1 VVNRRRSPILRLFAR
16 FFRLIWGDDID
27 PPLRPLLLVSVCGAT
42 AGSAAW
48 VYLGIW
54 AIDEL
59 GASGKQLGATFLVG
73 ALLAS
78 FSGYLGGHL
87 SDKLGRRPLILVGWA
102 LEALYILLFV
112 LVGGRVWLGLALMM
126 MGGIL
131 GSLGGG
137 ANQAMVADLVPPE
150 RHERA
155 YASVRV
161 AQNLGV
167 TLGPPLGG
175 LLLIGENWNML
186 FLGVAA
192 AAAGTFLIAWR
203 YLPRTGAYA
212 PEAPPERGS
221 FRVITHDHAFLLF
234 WVSGILA
241 YLVYVAYETVL
252 PISAVDTY
260 GLAPAA
266 WGFIV
271 IINPALV
278 TLFQMRV
285 TRWTAGVPPAPKLV
299 AAMLLMGWP
308 LLLLSVNSTIP
319 MLAFVVFVF
328 VVGEML
334 WVPTSQSIVAR
345 LAPVDLRGAYMGAFG
360 STAGVAFA
368 LGPFIGLT
376 LRDAYGETAMWSFFA
391 AAAVVAAAT
400 GAAAVRFALGRVET
414 AEALAPAEAT

>member
-1 VVNRRRSPILRLFAR
+1 MVNRRRSPILRLFAR
-16 FFRLIWGDDID
+16 FFRLIWGDEID
-27 PPLRPLLLVSVCGAT
+27 PPLRPLLLVSVAGAT
-42 AGSAAW
+42 AGSAGW

-54 AIDEL
+54 AINEL
-59 GASGKQLGATFLVG
+59 GASGKQLGVAFLVG

-78 FSGYLGGHL
+78 MSGYVGGHL
-87 SDKLGRRPLILVGWA
+87 SDTLGRRPLILLGWG
-102 LEALYILLFV
+102 LEAIYILGFIA
-112 LVGGRVWLGLALMM
+112 VGHNVWLGLGLMTL
-126 MGGIL
+126 GGIL

-167 TLGPPLGG
+167 TMGPPLGG
-175 LLLIGENWNML
+175 VLLIGERWELL
-186 FLGVAA
+186 FVGVSGACA
-192 AAAGTFLIAWR
+192 LTFLIAWR

-221 FRVITHDHAFLLF
+221 FSVITRDHAFLLF
-234 WVSGILA
+234 WMSGILA

-271 IINPALV
+271 VINPALV

-285 TRWTAGVPPAPKLV
+285 TRWTERVPPAPKLV
-299 AAMLLMGWP
+299 VAMLLMGWP
-308 LLLLSVNSTIP
+308 LLLLSVNASVP

-328 VVGEML
+328 VIGEML

-368 LGPFIGLT
+368 LGPFVGLT
-376 LRDAYGETAMWSFFA
+376 LRDAYGDTAMWSFFA

-400 GAAAVRFALGRVET
+400 GAAAVRFTLGRAET
-414 AEALAPAEAT
+414 GEPLPAPGTT

>member
-1 VVNRRRSPILRLFAR
+1 VNPRRSPFLRLFAR
-16 FFRLIWGDDID
+16 FFRLIWGDEID

-42 AGSAAW
+42 AGSAGW

-59 GASGKQLGATFLVG
+59 GASGKQLGVAFGFG

-78 FSGYLGGHL
+78 MSGYVGGHL
-87 SDKLGRRPLILVGWA
+87 SDRLGRRPLILVGWA
-102 LEALYILLFV
+102 LEAAYILLFIA
-112 LVGGRVWLGLALMM
+112 VGGRVWLGLGLMAL
-126 MGGIL
+126 GGIL

-137 ANQAMVADLVPPE
+137 ATQAMVADLVPPE

-167 TLGPPLGG
+167 TLGPPVGG
-175 LLLIGENWNML
+175 LLLVGEQWKLL
-186 FLGVAA
+186 FAGVSAGAA
-192 AAAGTFLIAWR
+192 LTFLIAWR

-221 FRVITHDHAFLLF
+221 FSVISRDHAFLLF
-234 WVSGILA
+234 WLSGILA

-252 PISAVDTY
+252 PIAAVTSY

-271 IINPALV
+271 VINPALV

-285 TRWTAGVPPAPKLV
+285 TRWTERVPPAPKLAV
-299 AAMLLMGWP
+299 AMLLMGWP
-308 LLLLSVNSTIP
+308 LLLLSANAGIA
-319 MLAFVVFVF
+319 MLALVVFVF
-328 VVGEML
+328 VIGEML

-368 LGPFIGLT
+368 LGPLIGLT
-376 LRDAYGETAMWSFFA
+376 LRDAYGDTAAWSFFA
-391 AAAVVAAAT
+391 SAAIVAAIT
-400 GAAAVRFALGRVET
+400 GAVAVRFALGRVATTEP
-414 AEALAPAEAT
+414 LPAVEAT

>member
-1 VVNRRRSPILRLFAR
+1 MNRRRSPFLRLFAR
-16 FFRLIWGDDID
+16 FFRLVWGDDVE
-27 PPLRPLLLVSVCGAT
+27 PPLRPLLVVSVVGAT
-42 AGSAAW
+42 AGSAGW

-54 AIDEL
+54 AIDQL
-59 GASGKQLGATFLVG
+59 GASGKQLGAAFLVG

-78 FSGYLGGHL
+78 MSGYVGGHL
-87 SDKLGRRPLILVGWA
+87 SDRLGRRPLILLGWG
-102 LEALYILLFV
+102 LESIYILGFL
-112 LVGGRVWLGLALMM
+112 LVGGNVLAGLSLMALG
-126 MGGIL
+126 GVL

-167 TLGPPLGG
+167 VLGPPLGG
-175 LLLIGENWNML
+175 LLLIGERWELL
-186 FLGVAA
+186 FVGVSAA
-192 AAAGTFLIAWR
+192 AALTFLVAYR
-203 YLPRTGAYA
+203 YLPRAGAFA
-212 PEAPPERGS
+212 PEAPPDRGS
-221 FRVITHDHAFLLF
+221 FRVITRDHAFLLF
-234 WVSGILA
+234 WMSGILA

-278 TLFQMRV
+278 TFFQLRV
-285 TRWTAGVPPAPKLV
+285 TRWTVRFPAGPKLV
-299 AAMLLMGWP
+299 AAMLLMGFP
-308 LLLLSVNSTIP
+308 LLLLTVNASVP
-319 MLAFVVFVF
+319 MLALVVFVF
-328 VVGEML
+328 VIGEML

-345 LAPVDLRGAYMGAFG
+345 LAPADLRGAYMGAFG

-368 LGPFIGLT
+368 LGPFAGLT
-376 LRDAYGETAMWSFFA
+376 LRDAYGDTAMWSFFA
-391 AAAVVAAAT
+391 LVSIVAAAT
-400 GAAAVRFALGRVET
+400 GAAAVRFTLGRGAR
-414 AEALAPAEAT
+414 AEPLPTPEPV